1 MVEQLKDDLLH
12 KRTIHTNLSVP
23 FQENITPE
31 SFPQQNTELL
41 DSYVTIRYRNMY
53 IVDRELTG
61 PELYEPHD
69 IYEANCRVLR
79 CDLEEPYRMIVMSD
93 NYQFLLVTDSRYWE
107 EKVVQYPIQFNE
119 FIGITVYDQYAG
131 IIPEVKGVTLRVDN
145 GEPCY
150 SVIMEFLAD
159 NVVRFLIG
167 DECFSKLYD
176 YYGVDNDWNG
186 RDPVDYQEEY
196 RDADGERVTRT
207 VGVIQFTDINGGP
220 PDTLRNIYN
229 EARSTE
235 EIIALRKEVLEGK
248 TIYASTKTETTGS

>member
-12 KRTIHTNLSVP
+12 KRTIHTNRSVP
-23 FQENITPE
+23 YQENITPE
-31 SFPQQNTELL
+31 SFPSQNTELL
-41 DSYVTIRYRNMY
+41 DSIVIIKYRNMY
-53 IVDRELTG
+53 IVDEEVTG
-61 PELYEPHD
+61 PEQYEPHD
-69 IYEANCRVLR
+69 IYKTECRVVR
-79 CDLEEPYRMIVMSD
+79 CDSEEPFRMICMSND
-93 NYQFLLVTDSRYWE
+93 YQFLLVTDSRYWE

-145 GEPCY
+145 GEPCFA
-150 SVIMEFLAD
+150 VIMEFLAD
-159 NVVRFLIG
+159 NIVRFLLG

-176 YYGVDNDWNG
+176 YYGVDNDYDG
-186 RDPVDYQEEY
+186 RDPKIYEEAY

-207 VGVIQFTDINGGP
+207 VGVVDFTDINGGP

-229 EARSTE
+229 EARTTE

-248 TIYASTKTETTGS
+248 TIYGSTEG